1 MIFSKF
7 SNFFLK
13 SKAFTNDYVKYEFD
27 NQKFGVIRIGFET
40 WHTGFL
46 FQILT
51 KIKKKIKLF
60 KRNKNKFH
68 EHKIQKKIGPLG
80 HSVTELNELLAKSYT
95 QSFCLK
101 ITFKE
106 KTGVTQT

>member
-51 KIKKKIKLF
+51 KIKK
-60 KRNKNKFH
+60 NKFY
-68 EHKIQKKIGPLG
+68 EHKIQKIIGPLG

-95 QSFCLK
+95 QIFCLK
-101 ITFKE
+101 ITFEE